1 MDGFFDDP
9 ADVLPLKGYSNF
21 EATEDYTTWS
31 TSSTLQLSTNYKA
44 VYSATT
50 ATFDVTLEVPFMI
63 SYDTVYDPWFLCY
76 NTTSVM
82 T

>member
-9 ADVLPLKGYSNF
+9 ADVSPLKGYSNF
-21 EATEDYTTWS
+21 EATSDTTTWS

-50 ATFDVTLEVPFMI
+50 STFDVTLEAQFYI
-63 SYDTVYDPWFLCY
+63 SYDTVYDPWYLCGE
-76 NTTSVM
+76 TTSVM